1 MEINMHKTLVT
12 RIFYASML
20 FATGIQYTLASDTP
34 LWLRPVR
41 ISPDG
46 RQIAF
51 AYQGDIYVVPAQG
64 GTAQQLTTNPAYDT
78 EPYWSPDGKHIAFSS
93 DRSGSMDVYVMA
105 AEGGPAKRLTTH
117 STTETVTGW
126 LDNSTI
132 LFNRTGHP
140 TSSDIIFPG
149 GTFKKTYSVN
159 INGGRQTL
167 FSALPIS
174 NVCVGKDGSIIYNNV
189 KGYEDIWRK
198 HHTSSI
204 TREVWSMK
212 DGKYQ
217 QLTTTHVEV
226 RDPLWNPTD
235 KGFYC
240 IDEEDGTLNVALRTS
255 DGGRRQLT
263 HFQGSPVRYLSVSDQ
278 GILCF
283 SHDGNIYTLTP
294 GKDPKHVKITI
305 ISDKEAE
312 PVRKNKVKQG
322 ASSVCAS
329 PDGKQVAFIL
339 NGDVYVT
346 DVEHKTTRQVTDTPE
361 RERTVTFR
369 PDGKAVAY
377 DSEREGVWGVYEC
390 EIKDEKEPSF
400 AYCTQTVERRL
411 TDGKTTSFQP
421 VYSPDGKQI
430 AYLENR
436 TTIKVMNLKN
446 GHSHV
451 IMDGKYTYSYSDG
464 DQYFTWSPDSKWL
477 LANYNGTA
485 GWCIGDIA
493 LLRAD
498 GKGDPINLT
507 QSGYSDGEPR
517 WVMGGRAMIFQS
529 DRAGYRAH
537 GSWGAERDAYVM
549 FFDAK
554 AYDEFR
560 MSKEDMALLE
570 AAEGEKKSKKDSTQQ
585 ETKDLKFD
593 LDNLDT
599 RTIRL
604 TPTSTNLGDA
614 LMDSKGTK
622 LYFIAPYNGNMAL
635 WVRDFKEERTEMK
648 LQNISTGSLRPDKD
662 LKYCFFTGNGGTIQ
676 RLELAT
682 SAIKNVPFETFASYR
697 TQEEQACL
705 FEHIW
710 KQTKEKLYD
719 VNMNGAPWDS
729 LYYVYKKFL
738 PHINN
743 GYDFSIMASEMLG
756 ELNVSHTGCR
766 YRPSSGTLSTA
777 ELGALF
783 DESYQGVGIRLAEIL
798 QGGPLDTHSDIK
810 AGDIIT
816 AIDGQTIKA
825 EEDFLP
831 LLAGKTDVLTRLT
844 LKGHKED
851 VLIRPIS
858 ASKQNALLYRRWV
871 RRNTEMVDSLSGGK
885 LAYVH
890 IQAMNGESFHEL
902 YRTLLSDRNRQKEA
916 AIVDTRHNGGGWLHN
931 DVCELLSGKRSVRY
945 MPRGQHIGDDPYN
958 RWVKPSCM
966 LICEDNYSNAH
977 GTPWLYH
984 EQGIGK
990 LVGAPVPGTMTAV
1003 WWESIGN
1010 FVFGIPQVGSLD
1022 NRDQFLENQQLEPD
1036 IECYLSPENMING
1049 KDTQIEQAV
1058 KLLLDKQ

>member
-1 MEINMHKTLVT
+1 MHKSHVHFLLSAAM
-12 RIFYASML
+12 FL
-20 FATGIQYTLASDTP
+20 LAVSFQCRADDAP

-51 AYQGDIYVVPAQG
+51 SYMGDIYSVPTEG
-64 GTAQQLTTNPAYDT
+64 GAARQLTTNPAYDT
-78 EPYWSPDGKHIAFSS
+78 APYWSPDGKHIAFSS
-93 DRSGSMDVYVMA
+93 DRSGSMDVYVMP
-105 AEGGPAKRLTTH
+105 AEGGPAERLTTH
-117 STTETVTGW
+117 SAAESVAGW
-126 LDNSTI
+126 LDDSTI
-132 LFNRTGHP
+132 LFSRTGHP
-140 TSSDIIFPG
+140 TASDIIFPG
-149 GTFKKTYSVN
+149 GTYKKMYQVSLS
-159 INGGRQTL
+159 GGRQSL
-167 FSALPIS
+167 FSAIPME

-189 KGYEDIWRK
+189 KGYEDLWRK

-204 TREVWSMK
+204 TRDVWSMK
-212 DGKYQ
+212 NGQ
-217 QLTTTHVEV
+217 HQRLTTTHAEV
-226 RDPLWNPTD
+226 RDPLWAPSGT
-235 KGFYC
+235 GFYC
-240 IDEEDGTLNVALRTS
+240 IDEEDGTLNVVQRTA
-255 DGGRRQLT
+255 DGHRRQLT
-263 HFQGSPVRYLSVSDQ
+263 HFQGSPVRYLSVSSQ
-278 GILCF
+278 GLLCF
-283 SHDGNIYTLTP
+283 SFDGGIYTLVP
-294 GKDPKHVKITI
+294 GAEPQRVNVSIVNDNR
-305 ISDKEAE
+305 SE
-312 PVRKNKVKQG
+312 PVRRSKVRQG
-322 ASSVCAS
+322 AGGISVS
-329 PDGKQVAFIL
+329 PDGKQVAFIM

-346 DVEHKTTRQVTDTPE
+346 DVEHKTTRQLTDTPE
-361 RERTVTFR
+361 RERTVSFR
-369 PDGKAVAY
+369 TDGRAVVY
-377 DSEREGVWGVYEC
+377 DSEREGVWSIFEC
-390 EIKDEKEPSF
+390 EIKDDKEKSF

-436 TTIKVMNLKN
+436 TTIRVMNVKN
-446 GHSHV
+446 LQTHV
-451 IMDGKYTYSYSDG
+451 VMDGKYTYSYSDG

-477 LANYNGTA
+477 LADYNGTA

-498 GKGDPINLT
+498 GKGEPVNLT
-507 QSGYSDGEPR
+507 QSGYSDGSPR
-517 WVMGGRAMIFQS
+517 WAMGGRAMIFQS

-537 GSWGAERDAYVM
+537 GSWGAERDEYVM

-560 MSKEDMALLE
+560 YSKEDIALLE
-570 AAEGEKKSKKDSTQQ
+570 AYEEGKKSKKDSSEQKVK
-585 ETKDLKFD
+585 ELKFD
-593 LDNLDT
+593 LNGLEA

-604 TPTSTNLGDA
+604 TPSSTNLGDA
-614 LMDSKGTK
+614 VMDTKGTR
-622 LYFIAPYNGNMAL
+622 LYFLAPYNGGMAL

-648 LQNISTGSLRPDKD
+648 LQNIGAGRLCPDKD
-662 LKYCFFTGNGGTIQ
+662 LKYCFFTGSGGTIQ

-682 SAIKNVPFETFASYR
+682 AAIKNVPFETFASYR

-710 KQTKEKLYD
+710 RQTKEKLYD
-719 VNMNGAPWDS
+719 PEMNGAPWDS
-729 LYYVYKKFL
+729 LYHVYRKFL
-738 PHINN
+738 PYVSN
-743 GYDFSIMASEMLG
+743 GYDFSILASEMLG

-766 YRPSSGTLSTA
+766 YRPSGSALATA
-777 ELGALF
+777 ELGAIF
-783 DESYQGVGIRLAEIL
+783 DETYRGAGIRLAEIL
-798 QGGPLDTHSDIK
+798 PGGPLDTHTDIK
-810 AGDIIT
+810 AGSIIT
-816 AIDGQTIKA
+816 AIDGNAIG
-825 EEDFLP
+825 EGSDYLP
-831 LLAGKTDVLTRLT
+831 LLAGKAGVLTRLSI
-844 LKGHKED
+844 KGHKED
-851 VLIRPIS
+851 VLTRPIS
-858 ASKQNALLYRRWV
+858 SSAQNQLLYCRWV
-871 RRNTEMVDSLSGGK
+871 RRNTALVDSLSGGR

-984 EQGIGK
+984 ELGIGK

-1003 WWESIGN
+1003 WWENVGN
-1010 FVFGIPQVGSLD
+1010 YVFGIPQVGSLD
-1022 NRDQFLENQQLEPD
+1022 NRDCFLENQQLEPD
-1036 IECYLSPENMING
+1036 IECYLSPSDFLSG

-1058 KLLLDKQ
+1058 RLLLGK

>member
-1 MEINMHKTLVT
+1 MYKTLINRCFHVV
-12 RIFYASML
+12 IMLACSML
-20 FATGIQYTLASDTP
+20 YVQAADAP

-46 RQIAF
+46 QQIAF
-51 AYQGDIYVVPAQG
+51 AYQGDIYTVPTQG
-64 GTAQQLTTNPAYDT
+64 GTARQLTTNPAYDS
-78 EPYWSPDGKHIAFSS
+78 EPTWSPDGKHIAFTS
-93 DRSGSMDVYVMA
+93 DRMGSLDVYVMA

-117 STTETVTGW
+117 SGAENAAGW
-126 LDNSTI
+126 LDNNTV
-132 LFNRTGHP
+132 LFSRVGHP
-140 TSSDIIFPG
+140 TPNEIIFPNSS
-149 GTFKKTYSVN
+149 FKKTYSVS

-174 NVCVGKDGSIIYNNV
+174 NPCVGRDGSIIYNNV

-212 DGKYQ
+212 DGKYE
-217 QLTTTHVEV
+217 QLTATHVEV
-226 RDPLWNPTD
+226 RDPLWNPTG

-240 IDEEDGTLNVALRTS
+240 IDEEDGTLNVALRTP
-255 DGGRRQLT
+255 DGTRQQLT
-263 HFQGSPVRYLSVSDQ
+263 HFAGSPVRYLSVSDQ
-278 GILCF
+278 GTLCF
-283 SHDGNIYTLTP
+283 SYDGNIYTLVP
-294 GKDPKHVKITI
+294 GSEPKQVSVNIT
-305 ISDKEAE
+305 SDKE
-312 PVRKNKVKQG
+312 PVSLRKSIVRQG
-322 ASSVCAS
+322 ASKVCAS
-329 PDGKQVAFIL
+329 ADGKQVAFIL

-361 RERTVTFR
+361 RERTVSFR
-369 PDGKAVAY
+369 PDGKAVVY
-377 DSEREGVWGVYEC
+377 DSERDGIWGIYEC
-390 EIKDEKEPSF
+390 EIKDDKEKSF

-446 GHSHV
+446 GQSHV
-451 IMDGKYTYSYSDG
+451 VMDGKYTYSYSDG

-477 LANYNGTA
+477 LADYIGTA
-485 GWCIGDIA
+485 GWCIGDVA

-498 GKGDPINLT
+498 GKGEPINLT
-507 QSGYSDGEPR
+507 QSGYSDGNPR

-570 AAEGEKKSKKDSTQQ
+570 ADESEKKSKKDSIKQ
-585 ETKDLKFD
+585 ETKDLTFD
-593 LDNLDT
+593 LNNLET

-604 TPTSTNLGDA
+604 TPSSTNLGDA

-648 LQNISTGSLRPDKD
+648 LQNIGTGSLRPDKD
-662 LKYCFFTGNGGTIQ
+662 LKYCFFTGGGGSIQ

-710 KQTKEKLYD
+710 NQTKEKLYD

-729 LYYVYKKFL
+729 LYTVYKKFL
-738 PHINN
+738 PHISN

-766 YRPSSGTLSTA
+766 FYPNGNALSTA
-777 ELGALF
+777 ELGALY
-783 DESYQGVGIRLAEIL
+783 DESYKGVGVRLNEIL
-798 QGGPLDTHSDIK
+798 PGGPLDTHSDIK

-816 AIDGQTIKA
+816 AIDGQTIEA
-825 EEDFLP
+825 GEDFLP
-831 LLAGKTDVLTRLT
+831 LLAGKAGVLTRLT

-851 VLIRPIS
+851 VVIRPIS
-858 ASKQNALLYRRWV
+858 AQKQNALLYRRWV
-871 RRNTEMVDSLSGGK
+871 RRNTEMVDSLSEGR

-902 YRTLLSDRNRQKEA
+902 YRTLLSDKNRQKEA

-931 DVCELLSGKRSVRY
+931 DVCELLSGKRSIKY
-945 MPRGQHIGDDPYN
+945 MPRGQYIGDDPFN

-984 EQGIGK
+984 ELGIGK

-1003 WWESIGN
+1003 WWESIGDY
-1010 FVFGIPQVGSLD
+1010 VFGIPQVGSMD
-1022 NRDQFLENQQLEPD
+1022 NRGQLLENQQLEPD
-1036 IECYLSPENMING
+1036 IKCFLTPDNLLQG
-1049 KDTQIEQAV
+1049 KDAQIEQAV
-1058 KLLLDKQ
+1058 KLLLNK

>member
-1 MEINMHKTLVT
+1 MHKTLVS
-12 RIFYASML
+12 RL
-20 FATGIQYTLASDTP
+20 FFTAILLISSIQNSLASDAP

-46 RQIAF
+46 QQIAF
-51 AYQGDIYVVPAQG
+51 AYQGDIYLVAVQG
-64 GTAQQLTTNPAYDT
+64 GLAKQLTTNAAYDT
-78 EPYWSPDGKHIAFSS
+78 DPYWSPDGKHIAFSS
-93 DRSGSMDVYVMA
+93 DRLGSMDVYVMEA
-105 AEGGPAKRLTTH
+105 KGGPARRLTTH
-117 STTETVTGW
+117 SAAENVCGW
-126 LDNSTI
+126 LDNNTI
-132 LFNRTGHP
+132 LFSRTGHP
-140 TSSDIIFPG
+140 TSSEIIFPG
-149 GTFKKTYSVN
+149 NTFKKTYSVN
-159 INGGRQTL
+159 INGGRQNL
-167 FSALPIS
+167 FSTLPIS
-174 NVCVGKDGSIIYNNV
+174 NICVGKDGSLIYNNV

-204 TREVWSMK
+204 TREVWSLK
-212 DGKYQ
+212 DGKYE
-217 QLTTTHVEV
+217 QLTNTHVEV

-235 KGFYC
+235 NGFYC

-255 DGGRRQLT
+255 DGARKQLT
-263 HFQGSPVRYLSVSDQ
+263 HFHGSPVRYLSVTDQ
-278 GILCF
+278 GTLCF
-283 SHDGNIYTLTP
+283 SYDGNIYTLVP
-294 GKDPKHVKITI
+294 GGEPKQVNVSI
-305 ISDKEAE
+305 ISDKQPN
-312 PVRKNKVKQG
+312 PVRKSIVRQG
-322 ASSVCAS
+322 ASRVCAS

-361 RERTVTFR
+361 RERTVSFR
-369 PDGKAVAY
+369 PDGKAVVY
-377 DSEREGVWGVYEC
+377 DSEREGVWSVFEC
-390 EIKDEKEPSF
+390 EIKDDKEKSF

-421 VYSPDGKQI
+421 IYSPDGKHI

-446 GHSHV
+446 GQAHV
-451 IMDGKYTYSYSDG
+451 VMDGKYTYSYSDG

-485 GWCIGDIA
+485 GWCIGDVA

-498 GKGDPINLT
+498 GKGTPVNLT

-537 GSWGAERDAYVM
+537 GSWGAERDAYIM

-570 AAEGEKKSKKDSTQQ
+570 AEENDKKSKKDSTKQ
-585 ETKDLKFD
+585 ESKELKFD

-599 RTIRL
+599 RTMRL
-604 TPTSTNLGDA
+604 TPTSTYLGDA
-614 LMDSKGTK
+614 IMDSKGTK
-622 LYFIAPYNGNMAL
+622 LYFIAPYNENMAL

-648 LQNISTGSLRPDKD
+648 LQNISAGALHPDKD
-662 LKYCFFTGNGGTIQ
+662 LKYCFFTGGGGSIQ

-729 LYYVYKKFL
+729 LYTVYRKFL

-766 YRPSSGTLSTA
+766 YRPSSNTLSTA

-783 DESYQGVGIRLAEIL
+783 DESYQGAGIRLSEIL
-798 QGGPLDTHSDIK
+798 QGGPLDTQSEVK

-816 AIDGQTIKA
+816 AIDGQTIEA
-825 EEDFLP
+825 GADYLP
-831 LLAGKTDVLTRLT
+831 LLAGKADVLTRLT

-851 VLIRPIS
+851 VVIRPIS
-858 ASKQNALLYRRWV
+858 ASRQNTLLYRRWV
-871 RRNTEMVDSLSGGK
+871 RRNTEIVDSLSGGK

-902 YRTLLSDRNRQKEA
+902 YRTLLSDKNRQKEA

-984 EQGIGK
+984 ELGIGK

-1003 WWESIGN
+1003 WWETIGN

-1022 NRDQFLENQQLEPD
+1022 NRNQFLENQQLEPD
-1036 IECYLSPENMING
+1036 IKCYLSPDNLIKG
-1049 KDTQIEQAV
+1049 KDAQIEQAV
-1058 KLLLDKQ
+1058 KLLLNK

>member
-1 MEINMHKTLVT
+1 MRKYFINQSL
-12 RIFYASML
+12 IIAML
-20 FATGIQYTLASDTP
+20 LSVGSLHCMAGDAP

-51 AYQGDIYVVPAQG
+51 AYMGDIYTVPAQG
-64 GTAQQLTTNPAYDT
+64 GAARQLTTNPAYDT
-78 EPYWSPDGKHIAFSS
+78 APYWSPDGKHIAFSS
-93 DRSGSMDVYVMA
+93 DRSGSMDVYVMP
-105 AEGGPAKRLTTH
+105 AEGGPAERLTTH
-117 STTETVTGW
+117 SATETVAGW
-126 LDNSTI
+126 LDDKTV
-132 LFNRTGHP
+132 LFSRAGHP
-140 TSSDIIFPG
+140 TASDIIFPG
-149 GTFKKTYSVN
+149 GTYKKMYRVS
-159 INGGRQTL
+159 ISGGRPIL
-167 FSALPIS
+167 YSALPMD
-174 NVCVGKDGSIIYNNV
+174 NVCVGKDGSLLYNNV
-189 KGYEDIWRK
+189 KGYEDTWRK

-204 TREVWSMK
+204 TRDVWSVK
-212 DGKYQ
+212 DGRYE

-226 RDPLWNPTD
+226 RDPLWNPSGN
-235 KGFYC
+235 GFYC
-240 IDEEDGTLNVALRTS
+240 IDEEDRTLNVALRTP
-255 DGGRRQLT
+255 DGERRQLT
-263 HFQGSPVRYLSVSDQ
+263 HFHGSPVRYLSASDQ
-278 GILCF
+278 GTLCF
-283 SHDGNIYTLTP
+283 SFDGGIYTLTP
-294 GKDPKHVKITI
+294 GSEPRQVDVSIV
-305 ISDKEAE
+305 SDKQAE
-312 PVRKNKVKQG
+312 PMRRGKVRQG
-322 ASSVCAS
+322 ASGICVS

-346 DVEHKTTRQVTDTPE
+346 DVENKTTRQLTDTPE

-377 DSEREGVWGVYEC
+377 DSERDGVWSIYEC
-390 EIKDEKEPSF
+390 EIKDDKEKSF
-400 AYCTQTVERRL
+400 AYCTQTVERRM

-421 VYSPDGKQI
+421 VYSPDGKHI

-436 TTIKVMNLKN
+436 TTIKVMDAKS
-446 GHSHV
+446 GKAHV
-451 IMDGKYTYSYSDG
+451 VMDGKYTYSYSDG

-498 GKGDPINLT
+498 GKGEPVNLT
-507 QSGYSDGEPR
+507 QSGYSDSSPR

-537 GSWGAERDAYVM
+537 GSWGAERDEYVM
-549 FFDAK
+549 FFDAR

-560 MSKEDMALLE
+560 LSKEDVALLE
-570 AAEGEKKSKKDSTQQ
+570 ASEDSKKSKKDSTEQ
-585 ETKDLKFD
+585 KARDLKFD
-593 LDNLDT
+593 LDHLDA
-599 RTIRL
+599 RTVRL

-614 LMDSKGTK
+614 IMDSKGSK

-648 LQNISTGSLRPDKD
+648 LQNISAGWLRPDKD
-662 LKYCFFTGNGGTIQ
+662 LKYCFFVGSGGSIQ

-682 SAIKNVPFETFASYR
+682 AAIKGVPFETFASYR
-697 TQEEQACL
+697 TQDEQACL

-710 KQTKEKLYD
+710 RQTKEKLYD
-719 VNMNGAPWDS
+719 PGMNGAPWDS
-729 LYYVYKKFL
+729 LYSVYKKFL

-743 GYDFSIMASEMLG
+743 GYDFSILASEMLG

-766 YRPSSGTLSTA
+766 YRPSSSALATA

-783 DESYQGVGIRLAEIL
+783 DETYQGAGIRLTEVL
-798 QGGPLDTHSDIK
+798 PGGPLDTHPDIK
-810 AGDIIT
+810 PGSIIT
-816 AIDGQTIKA
+816 AIDGQAISA
-825 EEDFLP
+825 GMDYLP
-831 LLAGKTDVLTRLT
+831 LLAGKAGVLTRLT
-844 LKGHKED
+844 IKGHKED
-851 VLIRPIS
+851 ILMRPIS
-858 ASKQNALLYRRWV
+858 AATQSQLLYRRWV
-871 RRNTEMVDSLSGGK
+871 RRNEALVDSLSGGK

-916 AIVDTRHNGGGWLHN
+916 AIIDTRHNGGGWLHN

-945 MPRGQHIGDDPYN
+945 MPRGQHIGDDPFN

-984 EQGIGK
+984 ELGIGK

-1003 WWESIGN
+1003 WWETVGSY
-1010 FVFGIPQVGSLD
+1010 VFGIPQVGSLD
-1022 NRDQFLENQQLEPD
+1022 NRDHFLENQQLEPD
-1036 IECYLSPENMING
+1036 VECYLSPTDLVNG

-1058 KLLLDKQ
+1058 RLMLGK

>member
-1 MEINMHKTLVT
+1 MHKSLLTKFFSAALLLS
-12 RIFYASML
+12 AGSL
-20 FATGIQYTLASDTP
+20 HCLAGDAP

-46 RQIAF
+46 KQIAF
-51 AYQGDIYVVPAQG
+51 SYMGDIYSVPAEG
-64 GTAQQLTTNPAYDT
+64 GAARQLTTNPAYDT
-78 EPYWSPDGKHIAFSS
+78 APFWSPDGKHIAFSS
-93 DRSGSMDVYVMA
+93 DRAGSMDVYVMP
-105 AEGGPAKRLTTH
+105 AEGGPAQRLTSH
-117 STTETVTGW
+117 SAAETVAGW
-126 LDNSTI
+126 LDDSTI
-132 LFNRTGHP
+132 LFSRTGHP
-140 TSSDIIFPG
+140 TASEIIFPG
-149 GTFKKTYSVN
+149 GTYKKMYRVS
-159 INGGRQTL
+159 ISGGRQTL
-167 FSALPIS
+167 YSALPMD
-174 NVCVGKDGSIIYNNV
+174 NLCVGKDGSIIYNNV
-189 KGYEDIWRK
+189 KGYEDTWRK

-204 TREVWSMK
+204 TRDVWSVK
-212 DGKYQ
+212 DGQHK

-226 RDPLWNPTD
+226 RDPLWNPTGE
-235 KGFYC
+235 GFYC
-240 IDEEDGTLNVALRTS
+240 IDEEDGTLNVALRTDNGS
-255 DGGRRQLT
+255 RKQLT
-263 HFQGSPVRYLSVSDQ
+263 HFHGSPVRYLSASNQ
-278 GILCF
+278 GTLCF
-283 SHDGNIYTLTP
+283 SFDGSIYTLTP
-294 GKDPKHVKITI
+294 GGEPHRVEVSI
-305 ISDKEAE
+305 ISDKQAE
-312 PVRKNKVKQG
+312 PMRRSKVRQG
-322 ASSVCAS
+322 ASSVSVS

-346 DVEHKTTRQVTDTPE
+346 DVDNKTTRQLTDTPE

-377 DSEREGVWGVYEC
+377 DSERDGVWGIYEC
-390 EIKDEKEPSF
+390 EIKDDKEKSF

-421 VYSPDGKQI
+421 SYSPDGKQI

-436 TTIKVMNLKN
+436 TTIKVMNVKN
-446 GHSHV
+446 GNAHKV
-451 IMDGKYTYSYSDG
+451 MDGKYTYSYSDG
-464 DQYFTWSPDSKWL
+464 DQYFTWSPDGKWL

-498 GKGDPINLT
+498 GKGEPINLT
-507 QSGYSDGEPR
+507 QSGYSDSSPR

-537 GSWGAERDAYVM
+537 GSWGSERDEYVM
-549 FFDAK
+549 FFDAA

-560 MSKEDMALLE
+560 LSKEDVALLE
-570 AAEGEKKSKKDSTQQ
+570 ASSDNKKSKKDSTKQ
-585 ETKDLKFD
+585 EVKDLQFD
-593 LDNLDT
+593 LDNLET

-614 LMDSKGTK
+614 IMDGKGTK

-635 WVRDFKEERTEMK
+635 WVRDFKEERTELK
-648 LQNISTGSLRPDKD
+648 LQNISAGSLRPDKD
-662 LKYCFFTGNGGTIQ
+662 LKYCFFTGGGGTIQ

-705 FEHIW
+705 YEHIW

-719 VNMNGAPWDS
+719 PGMNGAPWDS
-729 LYYVYKKFL
+729 LYSVYKKFL

-743 GYDFSIMASEMLG
+743 GYDFSILASELLG

-766 YRPSSGTLSTA
+766 YRAYNSALSTA
-777 ELGALF
+777 ELGALI
-783 DESYQGVGIRLAEIL
+783 DETYQGAGIRLAETL
-798 QGGPLDTHSDIK
+798 PGGPLDTHSRIK
-810 AGDIIT
+810 PGAIIT
-816 AIDGQTIKA
+816 AIDGKTIEA
-825 EEDFLP
+825 GTDFWP
-831 LLAGKTDVLTRLT
+831 LLAGKAGVLTRLT
-844 LKGHKED
+844 VKGIKED
-851 VLIRPIS
+851 ILMRPIS
-858 ASKQNALLYRRWV
+858 SGAQNGLLYRRWV
-871 RRNTEMVDSLSGGK
+871 RRNTQLVDSLSGGK

-890 IQAMNGESFHEL
+890 IEAMNGESFHEL
-902 YRTLLSDRNRQKEA
+902 YRTLLSDKNRQKDA

-945 MPRGQHIGDDPYN
+945 MPRGQHIGDDPFN

-984 EQGIGK
+984 ELGIGK

-1003 WWESIGN
+1003 WWETVGSY
-1010 FVFGIPQVGSLD
+1010 VFGIPQVGSLD

-1036 IECYLSPENMING
+1036 IECYLSPTDLING

-1058 KLLLDKQ
+1058 KLMLNK

>member
-1 MEINMHKTLVT
+1 MHRTLVF
-12 RIFYASML
+12 RL
-20 FATGIQYTLASDTP
+20 FFAAVLFFAGIQYALASDAP

-46 RQIAF
+46 QQIAF
-51 AYQGDIYVVPAQG
+51 AYQGDIYLVAVQG
-64 GTAQQLTTNPAYDT
+64 GLAQQLTTNAAYDT
-78 EPYWSPDGKHIAFSS
+78 DPYWSPDGKHIAFSS
-93 DRSGSMDVYVMA
+93 DRLGSMDVYVMEA
-105 AEGGPAKRLTTH
+105 KGGPARRLTTH
-117 STTETVTGW
+117 SAAENVCGW
-126 LDNSTI
+126 LDNNTI
-132 LFNRTGHP
+132 LFSRTGHP

-149 GTFKKTYSVN
+149 NTFKKTYSVN
-159 INGGRQTL
+159 INGGRQNL
-167 FSALPIS
+167 FSTLPIS
-174 NVCVGKDGSIIYNNV
+174 NICVGKDGSLIYNNV

-204 TREVWSMK
+204 TREVWSLK
-212 DGKYQ
+212 DGKYE
-217 QLTTTHVEV
+217 QLTNTHVEV
-226 RDPLWNPTD
+226 RNPLWNPTD
-235 KGFYC
+235 NGFYC

-255 DGGRRQLT
+255 DGARKQLT
-263 HFQGSPVRYLSVSDQ
+263 HFHGSPVRYLSVSDQ
-278 GILCF
+278 GTLCF
-283 SHDGNIYTLTP
+283 SYDGNIYTLVP
-294 GKDPKHVKITI
+294 GGEPKQVNVSI
-305 ISDKEAE
+305 ISDKQPN
-312 PVRKNKVKQG
+312 PVRRSIVRQG
-322 ASSVCAS
+322 ASRVCAS
-329 PDGKQVAFIL
+329 PDGKQVAFIQ

-361 RERTVTFR
+361 RERTVSFR
-369 PDGKAVAY
+369 PDGKAVVY
-377 DSEREGVWGVYEC
+377 DSEREGVWSVFEC
-390 EIKDEKEPSF
+390 EIKDDKEKSF

-421 VYSPDGKQI
+421 IYSPDGKHI

-446 GHSHV
+446 GQAHV
-451 IMDGKYTYSYSDG
+451 VMDGKYTYSYSDG

-485 GWCIGDIA
+485 GWCIGDVA

-498 GKGDPINLT
+498 GKGTPVNLT

-537 GSWGAERDAYVM
+537 GSWGAERDAYIM

-560 MSKEDMALLE
+560 MSKEDVALME
-570 AAEGEKKSKKDSTQQ
+570 AEENDKKSKKDSTKQ
-585 ETKDLKFD
+585 ESKELKFD

-604 TPTSTNLGDA
+604 TPTSTYLGDA
-614 LMDSKGTK
+614 IMDSKGTK

-648 LQNISTGSLRPDKD
+648 LQNISAGALHPDKD
-662 LKYCFFTGNGGTIQ
+662 LKYCFFTGGGGSIQ

-729 LYYVYKKFL
+729 LYTVYKKFL
-738 PHINN
+738 PHISN

-766 YRPSSGTLSTA
+766 YYPSNNTLSTA

-783 DESYQGVGIRLAEIL
+783 DETYQGTGIRLAEIL
-798 QGGPLDTHSDIK
+798 QGGPLDTQSNVK

-816 AIDGQTIKA
+816 AIDGQTIEA
-825 EEDFLP
+825 GADYLP
-831 LLAGKTDVLTRLT
+831 LLAGKADVLTRLT

-851 VLIRPIS
+851 VVIRPIS
-858 ASKQNALLYRRWV
+858 ASRQNTLLYRRWV
-871 RRNTEMVDSLSGGK
+871 RRNTEIVDSLSGGK

-902 YRTLLSDRNRQKEA
+902 YRTLLSDKNRQKEA

-984 EQGIGK
+984 ELGIGK

-1003 WWESIGN
+1003 WWETIGN

-1022 NRDQFLENQQLEPD
+1022 NRGQLLENQQLEPD
-1036 IECYLSPENMING
+1036 IKCYLSPDNLIKG
-1049 KDTQIEQAV
+1049 KDAQIEQAV
-1058 KLLLDKQ
+1058 KLLLNK

>member
-1 MEINMHKTLVT
+1 MRKYFINQSL
-12 RIFYASML
+12 IIAML
-20 FATGIQYTLASDTP
+20 LSVGSLHCMAGDAP

-51 AYQGDIYVVPAQG
+51 AYMGDIYTVPAQG
-64 GTAQQLTTNPAYDT
+64 GAARQLTTNPAYDT
-78 EPYWSPDGKHIAFSS
+78 APYWSPDGKHIAFSS
-93 DRSGSMDVYVMA
+93 DRSGSMDVYVMP
-105 AEGGPAKRLTTH
+105 AEGGPAERLTTH
-117 STTETVTGW
+117 SATETVAGW
-126 LDNSTI
+126 LDDKTV
-132 LFNRTGHP
+132 LFSRAGHP
-140 TSSDIIFPG
+140 TASDIIFPG
-149 GTFKKTYSVN
+149 GTYKKMYRVS
-159 INGGRQTL
+159 ISGGRPIL
-167 FSALPIS
+167 YSALPMD
-174 NVCVGKDGSIIYNNV
+174 NVCVGKDGSLLYNNV
-189 KGYEDIWRK
+189 KGYEDTWRK

-204 TREVWSMK
+204 TRDVWSVK
-212 DGKYQ
+212 DGRYE

-226 RDPLWNPTD
+226 RDPLWNPSGN
-235 KGFYC
+235 GFYC
-240 IDEEDGTLNVALRTS
+240 IDEEDRTLNVALRTP
-255 DGGRRQLT
+255 DGERRQLT
-263 HFQGSPVRYLSVSDQ
+263 HFHGSPVRYLSASDQ
-278 GILCF
+278 GTLCF
-283 SHDGNIYTLTP
+283 SFDGGIYTLTP
-294 GKDPKHVKITI
+294 GSEPRQVDVSIV
-305 ISDKEAE
+305 SDKQAE
-312 PVRKNKVKQG
+312 PMRRGKVRQG
-322 ASSVCAS
+322 ASGICVS

-346 DVEHKTTRQVTDTPE
+346 DVENKTTRQLTDTPE

-377 DSEREGVWGVYEC
+377 DSERDGVWSIYEC
-390 EIKDEKEPSF
+390 EIKDDKEKSF
-400 AYCTQTVERRL
+400 AYCTQTVERRM

-421 VYSPDGKQI
+421 VYSPDGKHI

-436 TTIKVMNLKN
+436 TTIKVMDAKS
-446 GHSHV
+446 GKAHV
-451 IMDGKYTYSYSDG
+451 VMDGKYTYSYSDG

-498 GKGDPINLT
+498 GKGEPVNLT
-507 QSGYSDGEPR
+507 QSGYSDSSPR

-537 GSWGAERDAYVM
+537 GSWGAERDEYVM
-549 FFDAK
+549 FFDAR

-560 MSKEDMALLE
+560 LSKEDVALLE
-570 AAEGEKKSKKDSTQQ
+570 ASEDSKKSKKDSTEQ
-585 ETKDLKFD
+585 KARDLKFD
-593 LDNLDT
+593 LDHLDA
-599 RTIRL
+599 RTVRL

-614 LMDSKGTK
+614 IMDSKGSK

-648 LQNISTGSLRPDKD
+648 LQNISAGWLRPDKD
-662 LKYCFFTGNGGTIQ
+662 LKYCFFVGSGGSIQ

-682 SAIKNVPFETFASYR
+682 AAIKGVPFETFASYR
-697 TQEEQACL
+697 TQDEQACL

-710 KQTKEKLYD
+710 RQTKEKLYD
-719 VNMNGAPWDS
+719 PGMNGAPWDS
-729 LYYVYKKFL
+729 LYSVYKKFL

-743 GYDFSIMASEMLG
+743 GYDFSILASEMLG

-766 YRPSSGTLSTA
+766 YRPSSSALATA

-783 DESYQGVGIRLAEIL
+783 DETYQGAGIRLTEVL
-798 QGGPLDTHSDIK
+798 PGGPLDTHPNIK
-810 AGDIIT
+810 PGSIIT
-816 AIDGQTIKA
+816 AIDGQAISA
-825 EEDFLP
+825 GMDYLP
-831 LLAGKTDVLTRLT
+831 LLAGKAGVLTRLT
-844 LKGHKED
+844 IKGHKED
-851 VLIRPIS
+851 ILMRPIS
-858 ASKQNALLYRRWV
+858 AATQSQLLYRRWV
-871 RRNTEMVDSLSGGK
+871 RRNEALVDSLSGGK

-916 AIVDTRHNGGGWLHN
+916 AIIDTRHNGGGWLHN

-945 MPRGQHIGDDPYN
+945 MPRGQHIGDDPFN

-984 EQGIGK
+984 ELGIGK

-1003 WWESIGN
+1003 WWETVGSY
-1010 FVFGIPQVGSLD
+1010 VFGIPQVGSLD
-1022 NRDQFLENQQLEPD
+1022 NRDHFLENQQLEPD
-1036 IECYLSPENMING
+1036 VECYLSPTDLVNG

-1058 KLLLDKQ
+1058 RLMLGK

>member
-1 MEINMHKTLVT
+1 MHKTLVS
-12 RIFYASML
+12 RL
-20 FATGIQYTLASDTP
+20 FFTAILLISSIQSSLASDAP

-46 RQIAF
+46 QQIAF
-51 AYQGDIYVVPAQG
+51 AYQGDIYLVAAQG
-64 GTAQQLTTNPAYDT
+64 GLAQQLTTNAAYDT
-78 EPYWSPDGKHIAFSS
+78 DPFWSPDGKHIAFSS
-93 DRSGSMDVYVMA
+93 DRSGSMDVYVMEA
-105 AEGGPAKRLTTH
+105 KGGPAKKLTTH
-117 STTETVTGW
+117 SAAENVCGW
-126 LDNSTI
+126 LDNNTI
-132 LFNRTGHP
+132 LFSRTGHP
-140 TSSDIIFPG
+140 TSSEIIFPG
-149 GTFKKTYSVN
+149 NTFKKTYTVN

-174 NVCVGKDGSIIYNNV
+174 NICVGKDGSLIYNNV

-204 TREVWSMK
+204 TREVWSLK
-212 DGKYQ
+212 DGKYE
-217 QLTTTHVEV
+217 QLTNTHVEV

-235 KGFYC
+235 NGFYC

-255 DGGRRQLT
+255 DGARKQLT

-278 GILCF
+278 GTLCF
-283 SHDGNIYTLTP
+283 SYDGNIYTLVP
-294 GKDPKHVKITI
+294 GGEPKQVNISI
-305 ISDKEAE
+305 ISDKQPN
-312 PVRKNKVKQG
+312 PVRKSIVRQG
-322 ASSVCAS
+322 ASRVSAS

-361 RERTVTFR
+361 RERTVSFR
-369 PDGKAVAY
+369 PDGKAVVY
-377 DSEREGVWGVYEC
+377 DSEREGVWSIYEC
-390 EIKDEKEPSF
+390 EIKDDKEKSF

-421 VYSPDGKQI
+421 IYSPDGKHI

-446 GHSHV
+446 GQAHV
-451 IMDGKYTYSYSDG
+451 VMEGKYTYSYSDG

-485 GWCIGDIA
+485 GWCIGDVA

-498 GKGDPINLT
+498 GKGTPVNLT

-537 GSWGAERDAYVM
+537 GSWGAERDAYIM

-560 MSKEDMALLE
+560 MSKEDVALME
-570 AAEGEKKSKKDSTQQ
+570 AEENDKKSKKDSTKQ
-585 ETKDLKFD
+585 ESKELKFD

-599 RTIRL
+599 RTMRL
-604 TPTSTNLGDA
+604 TPTSTYLGDA
-614 LMDSKGTK
+614 IMDSKGTK

-648 LQNISTGSLRPDKD
+648 LQNISAGALYPDKD
-662 LKYCFFTGNGGTIQ
+662 LKYCFFTGGGGSIQ

-729 LYYVYKKFL
+729 LYTVYKKFL
-738 PHINN
+738 PHISN

-766 YRPSSGTLSTA
+766 YRPSSNTLSIA

-783 DESYQGVGIRLAEIL
+783 DESYQGAGIRLSEIL
-798 QGGPLDTHSDIK
+798 QGGPLDTQSEVK

-816 AIDGQTIKA
+816 AIDGQTIEA
-825 EEDFLP
+825 GADYLP
-831 LLAGKTDVLTRLT
+831 LLAGKADVLTRLT

-851 VLIRPIS
+851 VVIRPIS
-858 ASKQNALLYRRWV
+858 ASRQNTLLYRRWV
-871 RRNTEMVDSLSGGK
+871 RRNTEIVDSLSGGK

-902 YRTLLSDRNRQKEA
+902 YRTLLSDKNRQKEA

-984 EQGIGK
+984 ELGIGK

-1003 WWESIGN
+1003 WWETIGN

-1022 NRDQFLENQQLEPD
+1022 NRNQFLENQQLEPD
-1036 IECYLSPENMING
+1036 IKCYLSPDNLIKG

-1058 KLLLDKQ
+1058 KLLLNN

>member
-1 MEINMHKTLVT
+1 MHKTLVS
-12 RIFYASML
+12 RL
-20 FATGIQYTLASDTP
+20 FFTAILLISSIQSSLASDAP

-46 RQIAF
+46 QQIAF
-51 AYQGDIYVVPAQG
+51 AYQGDIYLVAVQG
-64 GTAQQLTTNPAYDT
+64 GLAQQLTTNAAYDT
-78 EPYWSPDGKHIAFSS
+78 DPFWSPDGKHIAFSS
-93 DRSGSMDVYVMA
+93 DRSGSMDVYLMEA
-105 AEGGPAKRLTTH
+105 KGGPAKKLTTH
-117 STTETVTGW
+117 SAAENVCGW
-126 LDNSTI
+126 LDNNTI
-132 LFNRTGHP
+132 LFSRTGHP

-149 GTFKKTYSVN
+149 NTFKKTYTVN

-174 NVCVGKDGSIIYNNV
+174 NICVGKDGTIIYNNV

-204 TREVWSMK
+204 TREVWSLK
-212 DGKYQ
+212 DGKYE
-217 QLTTTHVEV
+217 QLTNTHVEV

-235 KGFYC
+235 NGFYC

-255 DGGRRQLT
+255 DGARKQLT
-263 HFQGSPVRYLSVSDQ
+263 HFHGSPVRYLSVSDQ
-278 GILCF
+278 GTLCF
-283 SHDGNIYTLTP
+283 SYDGNIYTLVP
-294 GKDPKHVKITI
+294 GGEPKQVNVSI
-305 ISDKEAE
+305 ISDKQPN
-312 PVRKNKVKQG
+312 PVRRSIVRQG
-322 ASSVCAS
+322 ASRVCAS

-361 RERTVTFR
+361 RERTVSFR
-369 PDGKAVAY
+369 PDGKAVVY
-377 DSEREGVWGVYEC
+377 DSEREGVWSIYEC
-390 EIKDEKEPSF
+390 EIKDDKEKSF

-421 VYSPDGKQI
+421 IYSPDGKHI

-446 GHSHV
+446 GQAHV
-451 IMDGKYTYSYSDG
+451 VMDGKYTYSYSDG

-485 GWCIGDIA
+485 GWCIGDVA

-498 GKGDPINLT
+498 GKGTPVNLT

-537 GSWGAERDAYVM
+537 GSWGAERDAYIM

-560 MSKEDMALLE
+560 MSKEDVALME
-570 AAEGEKKSKKDSTQQ
+570 AEENDKKSKKDSTKQ
-585 ETKDLKFD
+585 ESKELKFD

-604 TPTSTNLGDA
+604 TPTSTYLGDA
-614 LMDSKGTK
+614 IMDSKGTK

-648 LQNISTGSLRPDKD
+648 LQNISAGALYPDKD
-662 LKYCFFTGNGGTIQ
+662 LKYCFFTGGGGSIQ

-729 LYYVYKKFL
+729 LYTVYRKFL

-766 YRPSSGTLSTA
+766 YRPSSNTLSTA

-783 DESYQGVGIRLAEIL
+783 DESYQGAGIRLSEIL
-798 QGGPLDTHSDIK
+798 QGGPLDTQSEVK

-816 AIDGQTIKA
+816 AIDGQTIEA
-825 EEDFLP
+825 GADYLP
-831 LLAGKTDVLTRLT
+831 LLAGKADVLTRLT

-851 VLIRPIS
+851 VVIRPIS
-858 ASKQNALLYRRWV
+858 ASRQNTLLYRRWV
-871 RRNTEMVDSLSGGK
+871 RRNTEIVDSLSGGK

-902 YRTLLSDRNRQKEA
+902 YRTLLSDKNRQKEA

-984 EQGIGK
+984 ELGIGK

-1003 WWESIGN
+1003 WWETIGN

-1022 NRDQFLENQQLEPD
+1022 NRNQFLENQQLEPD
-1036 IECYLSPENMING
+1036 IKCYLSPDNLIKG
-1049 KDTQIEQAV
+1049 KDAQIEQAV
-1058 KLLLDKQ
+1058 KLLLNK